1 MSDLISRSEVYMND
15 LIRRKDVLALFP
27 TNDCSDKMVGLYERV
42 LDIPTAYDIEKVVEE
57 LEKWSSE
64 VQVISEVDGKIH
76 RVKVVNAERAIN
88 IAREGGVE

>member
-1 MSDLISRSEVYMND
+1 MSDLISRSE
-15 LIRRKDVLALFP
+15 LINKIRGIVPSSQDVDFIVRLIDAQ
-27 TNDCSDKMVGLYERV
+27 
-42 LDIPTAYDIEKVVEE
+42 PTAYDKDKVVEE

-64 VQVISEVDGKIH
+64 VQVVSEVNGKIH

>member
-1 MSDLISRSEVYMND
+1 MSDLISRSE
-15 LIRRKDVLALFP
+15 LINKIRGIVPSSQDVDFIVRLIDAL
-27 TNDCSDKMVGLYERV
+27 
-42 LDIPTAYDIEKVVEE
+42 PTAYDKDDVVEE

-64 VQVISEVDGKIH
+64 VQVVSEVDGKIH